1 MLFNAR
7 AWGKEGVASRATR
20 TRRRVDFAGPELLPI
35 PHAFRQACG
44 HRDFQHDL
52 ADRDGGTA
60 GHNGGNVHIPR
71 EIDRVS
77 THFQCDS
84 PLSFRSRAVFIEK
97 DVPRCPEQIFVDISG
112 GSITIDLQ
120 GAGVLGNEV
129 DVLDQM
135 VGNSGTV
142 DITRTSINTL
152 NQYGVGN
159 SVVLSLPFVF
169 VSRDHYWKW
178 VDSESGQA
186 YLAELHDAGKGLRAI
201 CYGEEGFRSFFTSE
215 SKPITTPDDMK
226 GMKIRSSSD
235 PIMVGMIE
243 ALGATSSP
251 VAYNEVY
258 TSIQNGTI
266 DGAENPVNNYYSNAF
281 YEVAKNLTLDE
292 HTLGATQIVMTDASY
307 DSLTPAQQE
316 AINEAGK
323 IAEQYC
329 REISEQ
335 GEKDTFEKLKEA
347 GVNII
352 PVDDKTPWQEKV
364 QPLIDAQLSTDD
376 LKAFYQ
382 TIVDMAE

>member
-1 MLFNAR
+1 MKKKLIS
-7 AWGKEGVASRATR
+7 VIMASVMAAT
-20 TRRRVDFAGPELLPI
+20 VLAG
-35 PHAFRQACG
+35 CG
-44 HRDFQHDL
+44 L
-52 ADRDGGTA
+52 
-60 GHNGGNVHIPR
+60 
-71 EIDRVS
+71 
-77 THFQCDS
+77 
-84 PLSFRSRAVFIEK
+84 
-97 DVPRCPEQIFVDISG
+97 SG
-112 GSITIDLQ
+112 GSSAQTSGGDAPAAEAAAEVDADAAAAGDTAVTLVMAEVNPIDTTISGQFCQKFAEEVHKLSGGTITIDLQ

-266 DGAENPVNNYYSNAF
+266 DVAENPVNNYYSNAV

-323 IAEQYC
+323 VAEQYC

>member
-1 MLFNAR
+1 MKKKLISVIMASVM
-7 AWGKEGVASRATR
+7 AVTVLAGCGLSGGSSAQTSGGDAATAEEGGVE
-20 TRRRVDFAGPELLPI
+20 VDADAAAAGDPAVTLVMAEVNPIDTTISGQFCKKFAEEV
-35 PHAFRQACG
+35 
-44 HRDFQHDL
+44 HRL
-52 ADRDGGTA
+52 
-60 GHNGGNVHIPR
+60 
-71 EIDRVS
+71 
-77 THFQCDS
+77 
-84 PLSFRSRAVFIEK
+84 
-97 DVPRCPEQIFVDISG
+97 SG

-323 IAEQYC
+323 LAEQYC